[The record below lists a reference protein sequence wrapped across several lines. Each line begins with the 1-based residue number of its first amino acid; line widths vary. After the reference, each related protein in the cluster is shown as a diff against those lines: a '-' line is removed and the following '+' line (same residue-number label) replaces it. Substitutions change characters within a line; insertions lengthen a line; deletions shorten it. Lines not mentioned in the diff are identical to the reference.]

1 MWTLEVLVMLGM
13 ISMNSIFAGYEI
25 ALASVGLARLDLLA
39 REHRAGAA
47 AALRMRNNME
57 GSLAVVQLGI
67 TLVGAVAA
75 ATGGAGAE
83 ESIHPWLVQQ
93 GLSPSMAH
101 ILAISLVV
109 IPLIVIT
116 IVFGELIPKVFALQN
131 KEWVCL
137 KLSPAIEWFGLC
149 AWPVVWM
156 LENSVSLLMAMGH
169 RYSGIST
176 AESPPAMQELW
187 ASAALARTARL
198 IGRREEAIII
208 GASRM
213 STTSIA
219 TIMLPANYIFTL
231 CIDDS
236 FADALISAHANM
248 HTRFPVTSERDNPQR
263 ILGYVNFKDIVA
275 ALRMSPQAPSLR
287 KIMRPLPMFG
297 VDLTI
302 AGCLE
307 AMIRDHNHIA
317 IIRDAQSVVVGLVT
331 MEDILEELV
340 GEIHDEYDRLPSHIV
355 ASGDGWIVGG
365 NIALDTLHRATN
377 LKLPAVS
384 ERAEHTLNE
393 WVMSY
398 LGRPVN
404 KGEEIRV
411 ANFRIL
417 VRKIRRQ
424 FVMEAFVAPFGD
436 DANQQIK

>member
-1 MWTLEVLVMLGM
+1 MLGM
-13 ISMNSIFAGYEI
+13 IGMNSVFAAYEI
-25 ALASVGLARLDLLA
+25 ALASVGLARLDSLG
-39 REHRAGAA
+39 REHRPGAA
-47 AALRMRNNME
+47 AALRMRSNME

-83 ESIHPWLVQQ
+83 ESIQPWLVQQ
-93 GLSPSMAH
+93 GLSASMAQV
-101 ILAISLVV
+101 IAISLVV

-116 IVFGELIPKVFALQN
+116 IVFGELIPKVFALKN

-149 AWPVVWM
+149 AWPIVWM
-156 LENSVSLLMAMGH
+156 LENSVSLLMAIGH
-169 RYSGIST
+169 RFQST
-176 AESPPAMQELW
+176 SSVESPPAMQELW

-198 IGRREEAIII
+198 IGHREEAIII

-236 FADALISAHANM
+236 FSDALIAAHANM
-248 HTRFPVTSERDNPQR
+248 HTRFPVTSARDNPQQ
-263 ILGYVNFKDIVA
+263 IVGYVNFKDIVA
-275 ALRMSPQAPSLR
+275 ALRMSPRSPSLR
-287 KIMRPLPMFG
+287 KIMRPLPVFRA
-297 VDLTI
+297 DLTI

-307 AMIRDHNHIA
+307 AMIKDHNHIA
-317 IIRDAQSVVVGLVT
+317 LIRDSQGIVVGLVT

-340 GEIHDEYDRLPSHIV
+340 GEIHDEYDRLPSHVV

-365 NIALDTLHRATN
+365 NIALNTLQRAT
-377 LKLPAVS
+377 KLELPVAS
-384 ERAEHTLNE
+384 ERSVHTLNE
-393 WVMSY
+393 WVMSH
-398 LGRPVN
+398 LGRPVD

-424 FVMEAFVAPFGD
+424 FVMEAFIGPAVDPVT
-436 DANQQIK
+436 Q